1 MPNEENSEEEEVEV
15 VIDTPSDGATA
26 FMMENQGKSR
36 DRSEKKRERRIRFGP
51 AQRPTQEAVW
61 ILLGGEPSWRGR
73 ARTAHKKRASVEVAG
88 WRRENEEI
96 SDDQPRR

>member
-1 MPNEENSEEEEVEV
+1 MVDGVGGGKGGWEDAEKVLAGRSEGEEMPNEENSEEEEEVEV

-36 DRSEKKRERRIRFGP
+36 DRGGKKRERRIRFGP

-61 ILLGGEPSWRGR
+61 ILLGG
-73 ARTAHKKRASVEVAG
+73 
-88 WRRENEEI
+88 
-96 SDDQPRR
+96 DQVG